1 MSEEKNYELRE
12 LQSSDIFLLS
22 KIISKIGVK
31 NFKKAFSNDE
41 IREAKAKAQEGDSE
55 KLTEEVGLTVIVE
68 IVDIIVNNLPNCEN
82 EIYQFLANVSGLKKE
97 KIQKLGIAT
106 FMNMIVDVIKKPEF
120 VDFFKAAS
128 RLFK

>member
-1 MSEEKNYELRE
+1 MNEEKSYELRE
-12 LQSSDIFLLS
+12 LQSADIFLLS

-41 IREAKAKAQEGDSE
+41 IREARTKVQEGDNE
-55 KLTEEVGLTVIVE
+55 KLIEEVGLTVMVE
-68 IVDIIVNNLPNCEN
+68 IVDIIVNNLPDCEN
-82 EIYQFLANVSGLKKE
+82 ELYQFLANVSGLKKE

-120 VDFFKAAS
+120 LDFFKAAS